1 MARLEAPCP
10 SCAAPVEFKS
20 RTSLVT
26 ICPFCQSVVARG
38 DKKLEDHGRVAD
50 LVETQSPLKLDAKGR
65 FRGKP
70 FRVVGR
76 VQYQHSAGGVWDE
89 WYAQFPNGKWG
100 WLAEA
105 QGRFYMTFQKKVK
118 DGSEL
123 PKLES
128 LNAGAKIT
136 LGENEFTVAEV
147 GEGTAAGAEGEIP
160 FDFHPGVTH
169 PFADLYGPDGQ
180 YASLDYGSQPAGY
193 IGWQV
198 SLDEI
203 GMAGLRAAE
212 KEARKVEAKT
222 VNCPQCA
229 GALKLQA
236 PDETQRVS
244 CPYCSALL
252 DCDRGNLQYLE
263 TLTSKVPPLI
273 EIGATGTLFDVEYVV
288 IGFMQRSVT
297 FDRKYFW
304 TEYLLYNPD
313 VGFRWLVHSDEH
325 WSFSEPIS
333 PADLHDYKTSAA
345 WDGKTFKLF
354 QRAIARVEYVLG
366 EFYWKV
372 AVGEEV
378 TSRDLICPPYQIS
391 IERSLAVAPPEE
403 QLVGQRVQKNLGE
416 VNVTL
421 GTYIRH
427 EDLEEAFNLEE
438 ELPRTWKVAPNQP
451 FPCDRGIYLQ
461 WLMFA
466 LAMGI
471 IYLGAAAMSSDADP
485 WMLAWGVFLVSVIPA
500 GVGFVN
506 RSFDVKRWSDSD
518 YSPYASDYD

>member
-50 LVETQSPLKLDAKGR
+50 LVETQSPLSLDVKGK

-70 FRVVGR
+70 FRIVGR
-76 VQYQHSAGGVWDE
+76 MQYQHSAGGVWDE

-123 PKLES
+123 PSLES
-128 LNAGAKIT
+128 LEAGAKIQ
-136 LGENEFTVAEV
+136 LGDNEFTVAEV
-147 GEGTAAGAEGEIP
+147 GEGTAAGAEGEMP
-160 FDFHPGVTH
+160 FDFHPGETH
-169 PFADLYGPDGQ
+169 PFADLYGPEGQ
-180 YASLDYGSQPAGY
+180 YATLDYGSQPAGY

-212 KEARKVEAKT
+212 KDAKRIAAKD
-222 VNCPQCA
+222 VSCPQCA
-229 GALKLQA
+229 GSLKLQA
-236 PDETQRVS
+236 PDETKRVG
-244 CPYCSALL
+244 CPYCGAVL

-263 TLTSKVPPLI
+263 TLTTKVDPLI
-273 EIGATGTLFDVEYVV
+273 EIGAEGTLFDVKYVV

-304 TEYLLYNPD
+304 TEYLLYNAS

-325 WSFSEPIS
+325 WSFSEPLS
-333 PADLHDYKTSAA
+333 PADLHDYKTSAV

-378 TSRDLICPPYQIS
+378 TSRDLVCPPYAMS
-391 IERSLAVAPPEE
+391 VERSMMQAPPAE
-403 QLVGQRVQKNLGE
+403 QVGEKRARMNLGE
-416 VNVTL
+416 VNVSL
-421 GTYIRH
+421 GRYVEHKVI
-427 EDLEEAFNLEE
+427 EEAFKLEQ
-438 ELPRTWKVAPNQP
+438 ELPRGWKVAPNQP
-451 FPCDRGIYLQ
+451 FPCDRGIYLK
-461 WLMFA
+461 WLMFG
-466 LAMGI
+466 LAMGV
-471 IYLGAAAMSSDADP
+471 IYVGAAAMSDSADP
-485 WMLAWGVFLVSVIPA
+485 WVLVCGLGLLSVIPI
-500 GVGFVN
+500 GVGVVN
-506 RSFDVKRWSDSD
+506 HFFDVKRWSESD
-518 YSPYASDYD
+518 YSPYASDD